1 VSALLAEHTAIVVS
15 GTAQNQGR
23 FYDRFEHVIYLRV
36 PLELLL
42 DRVRTRTNNSYG
54 KPPISRPKSP
64 GTLPRST
71 PNPTDRNFRT
81 RWPDADTGA
90 GGPRRALP
98 GLHLT
103 RNKLI

>member
-1 VSALLAEHTAIVVS
+1 MPCGDEPRVSALLAEHTAIVVS

-54 KPPISRPKSP
+54 KTADQQAEI
-64 GTLPRST
+64 
-71 PNPTDRNFRT
+71 T
-81 RWPDADTGA
+81 RYVAEVDS
-90 GGPRRALP
+90 
-98 GLHLT
+98 
-103 RNKLI
+103 